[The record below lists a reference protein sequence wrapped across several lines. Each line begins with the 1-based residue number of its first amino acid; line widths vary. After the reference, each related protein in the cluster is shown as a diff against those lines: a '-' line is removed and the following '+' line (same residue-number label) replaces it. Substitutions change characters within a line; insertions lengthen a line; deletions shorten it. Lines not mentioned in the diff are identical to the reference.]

1 MIAFAVPWA
10 LLGLGA
16 AALPVLLHL
25 VHRREPPEVAFPAV
39 RYLEDATRDHRRRL
53 RLRHLLL
60 LAVRTLLIVAA
71 VLAAARPTLARGGI
85 GDHAPSAL
93 ALIVDNS
100 ASSAAMV
107 DGVATLDRIVNAAR
121 RTLDRATPADRIWL
135 ITADGVARPGST
147 AALQDRLGTLRA
159 EPVPMSLGDAI
170 AQGRD
175 LVRSAGRSGEVI
187 VITDLQRSAIT
198 SARGRGPIL
207 VLRPD
212 GASSVNRAVVSL
224 SPGAQPWG
232 PDGGRVGLAIASSDT
247 APVAVTIGVGGRALR
262 EVLVTPGAP
271 ASQRIPP
278 IAPGW
283 TTVTASMPPDEFRLD
298 DERVVA
304 LRAAPPA
311 GVRWDA
317 TDQWVA
323 AALDVLASDGRVRP
337 GEGLRIGTLGPGPSL
352 VFPPDDAARI
362 GAINRLL
369 VSRGSAW
376 RFGGMVVSAERTDSN
391 ALLPVREAVSRRVR
405 LESSGA
411 TGGEVLATVGGE
423 PWLVRSGDL
432 LLVGSRFD
440 PAWTALPLAAAFVP
454 LLDAIVTRVAN
465 GAPELPEVAAGTAVR
480 IPERATT
487 VVQDGAQREVEGGA
501 LWYPRSLGVHY
512 LLAGPDTLGAISVHL
527 DLRES
532 DFARAEDRDVRALW
546 PGARLAD
553 MTDGPRLA
561 FTLGGR
567 GDLRGALLLLA
578 LACVLAETAL
588 AGRVP
593 RRS

>member
-1 MIAFAVPWA
+1 MIAFAAPWA
-10 LLGLGA
+10 LLGLVA

-25 VHRREPPEVAFPAV
+25 VQRREPPEVAFPAV

-60 LAVRTLLIVAA
+60 LAVRTLLIVAI
-71 VLAAARPTLARGGI
+71 VLAAARPTLARSGL

-93 ALIVDNS
+93 ALVVDNS
-100 ASSAAMV
+100 ASSATMV
-107 DGVATLDRIVNAAR
+107 DGVAALDRIISAAR
-121 RTLDRATPADRIWL
+121 RTLDRATPVDRLWL
-135 ITADGVARPGST
+135 ITADGVARPGSS
-147 AALQDRLGTLRA
+147 ASLRDRLVTLRT
-159 EPVPMSLGDAI
+159 EPVHMALGEAI

-175 LVRSAGRSGEVI
+175 LVRGTGRPGEVV
-187 VITDLQRSAIT
+187 VISDLQRSAIT
-198 SARGRGPIL
+198 AARGSGPLL

-212 GASSVNRAVVSL
+212 GAASVNRAIAAL

-232 PDGGRVGLAIASSDT
+232 PDGGRVGLAVASSDT
-247 APVAVTIGVGGRALR
+247 TPVAVTIGVSGRALR

-271 ASQRIPP
+271 ASQRIPAV
-278 IAPGW
+278 APGW

-298 DERVVA
+298 DSRMVA
-304 LRAAPPA
+304 LHAAPPA

-317 TDQWVA
+317 ADQWIA
-323 AALDVLASDGRVRP
+323 AALDVLAADGRVRP
-337 GEGLRIGTLGPGPSL
+337 GEGLRFGTLGPGPSF
-352 VFPPDDAARI
+352 VFPPDDASRI
-362 GAINRLL
+362 GAMNRLL
-369 VSRGSAW
+369 ASRGSAW
-376 RFGGMVVSAERTDSN
+376 RFGAMVVSAERTDSN

-405 LESSGA
+405 LEPTA
-411 TGGEVLATVGGE
+411 TSGGEVLATVAGE

-432 LLVGSRFD
+432 LLIGSRFD
-440 PAWTALPLAAAFVP
+440 PSWTALPLAAAFVP
-454 LLDAIVTRVAN
+454 LLDAIVTRVAR
-465 GAPELPEVAAGTAVR
+465 GAPELPEIAAGSAVR
-480 IPERATT
+480 IPERATA
-487 VVQDGAQREVEGGA
+487 VVQDGIRHTVEGGA
-501 LWYPRSLGVHY
+501 LWYPPTLGVHY

-532 DFARAEDRDVRALW
+532 DFARADDRDVRALW

-553 MTDGPRLA
+553 MTDGPQLA

-567 GDLRGALLLLA
+567 GDVRGALLLLA